1 MEQIIE
7 KWGIKN
13 FFIRWMREALASGA
27 ALLAF
32 VVAGTALDPMGFGS
46 WGDLWA
52 WITKLALVFASGFI
66 TGLASALS
74 KLIRVKKEEN
84 AVNSSNSESGA
95 AGEA

>member
-52 WITKLALVFASGFI
+52 WITKLCLVFASGFI

-84 AVNSSNSESGA
+84 AVNSINS
-95 AGEA
+95 

>member
-7 KWGIKN
+7 KWGIKE
-13 FFIRWMREALASGA
+13 FFVRWMREALASGA

-52 WITKLALVFASGFI
+52 WITKLVLVFASGFI

-74 KLIRVKKEEN
+74 KLIRVKRGNSADNAGVSEN
-84 AVNSSNSESGA
+84 GA